1 MANVKGSPGPLARGY
16 VGAPILAD
24 PAPRTHAVQFYEGEE
39 FLYEVVGTFLATG
52 LKLGERIVIVA
63 TEAHRQGILR
73 HLREFDIEGATSSGQ
88 VLQLDARE
96 TLARF
101 MVGDM
106 PDADLFG
113 RVVAETM
120 GSRAVDGHRPVR
132 VYGEMVDVLW
142 REGNSTAAIRLEEL
156 WNDAGKDG
164 SFSLLCAYLMGNFF
178 REGDASRFVEVC
190 RNHTHVIPTET
201 FAKLQ
206 EPHARLREISS
217 LQQRARALEGEI
229 QVRKELE
236 SALRDALKDR
246 GRVEAE
252 LRECVE
258 REQAARAA
266 SEASA
271 EVIRLSEGRYR
282 SLVVATS
289 AIIWARSPGGEFVS
303 PQPQW
308 SAFTGQSFEGLRGSG
323 WLDAV
328 HPDDRDTARKGWA
341 GALVQSTAAYEGEH
355 RLRRHDGEYR
365 YMTVRAV
372 PVRNEDGSIREWVG
386 VHRDVTRQHEI
397 DGERERLI
405 GALAAT
411 NAELDQ
417 FAYVASHD
425 LKAPLR
431 GIANLSKWIEEDLAD
446 RMTDESR
453 RNLEL
458 LRRRTVRLENLIDGI
473 LSYSRAGRG
482 LETVELVD
490 VGALAKE
497 VVDLL
502 GVTAPAA
509 VVIAGE
515 LPVVWAEGASFQQ
528 ILMNFVGNALK
539 YGGASVRVEISARDT
554 GSHWE
559 FAVADDGPG
568 IAPEFH
574 QRIWAIFQTLHPR
587 DQVEGTGIGLSV
599 VKKVVESRGGKV
611 WVDSSPG
618 TGATFFFSWPK
629 RPVG

>member
-1 MANVKGSPGPLARGY
+1 MATGKQFPAAVARAS

-24 PAPRTHAVQFYEGEE
+24 PPAHTH
-39 FLYEVVGTFLATG
+39 
-52 LKLGERIVIVA
+52 
-63 TEAHRQGILR
+63 
-73 HLREFDIEGATSSGQ
+73 EGATRSGR
-88 VLQLDARE
+88 VLLLDARE
-96 TLARF
+96 TLAKF

-106 PDADLFG
+106 PDADLFAAMI
-113 RVVAETM
+113 AEM
-120 GSRAVDGHRPVR
+120 IGGMAVDGPQRLR

-142 REGNSTAAIRLEEL
+142 REGNSNAAIRLEEL
-156 WNDAGKDG
+156 WNDAGKEH
-164 SFSLLCAYLMGNFF
+164 SFSLLSAYLTGNFY
-178 REGDASRFVEVC
+178 REGDASRFVELC
-190 RNHTHVIPTET
+190 RNHSHVIPTET
-201 FAKLQ
+201 FARLD
-206 EPHARLREISS
+206 EPHARLREIST

-229 QVRKELE
+229 QIRKALE
-236 SALRDALKDR
+236 SALRYALKDR

-258 REQAARAA
+258 REQAARTEA
-266 SEASA
+266 EASA
-271 EVIRLSEGRYR
+271 EVIRLNEERYR

-289 AIIWARSPGGEFVS
+289 AIIWAWSPGGEFVG

-308 SAFTGQSFEGLRGSG
+308 SAFTGQSFEELHGSG

-328 HPDDRDTARKGWA
+328 HPDDREAARKGWA
-341 GALVQSTAAYEGEH
+341 VALTQGSSAYEAEH

-365 YMTVRAV
+365 HMTARGV

-386 VHRDVTRQHEI
+386 IHRDVTRQHDI
-397 DGERERLI
+397 DVERERLI
-405 GALAAT
+405 GALAAS

-431 GIANLSKWIEEDLAD
+431 GIANLSKWIEQDLAD

-458 LRRRTVRLENLIDGI
+458 LRGRAVRLENLIDGI

-490 VGALAKE
+490 VGALARE

-502 GVTAPAA
+502 DVTPPAT
-509 VVIAGE
+509 VEIAGE

-528 ILMNFVGNALK
+528 ILMNLVGNALK
-539 YGGASVRVEISARDT
+539 YGGPSVRVQIQARDA
-554 GSHWE
+554 GAHWE
-559 FAVADDGPG
+559 CVVADDGPG

-599 VKKVVESRGGKV
+599 VKKIVESRGGKV
-611 WVDSSPG
+611 WVESRPG
-618 TGATFFFSWPK
+618 GGAKFFFSWPK
-629 RPVG
+629 RPVR